1 MEITAIESS
10 IVVWQTI
17 IMLHTVLFLISL
29 IDILRN
35 KFEKN
40 NKLIWFV
47 SIIIVPLL
55 GPILYFLIGR
65 KQKVYNK

>member
-1 MEITAIESS
+1 MEITSIESS

-17 IMLHTVLFLISL
+17 ILLHTVLFLISL
-29 IDILRN
+29 VDILRN

-65 KQKVYNK
+65 KQKV

>member
-17 IMLHTVLFLISL
+17 ILLHTVLFLISL
-29 IDILRN
+29 VDILRN

-65 KQKVYNK
+65 KQKV

>member
-17 IMLHTVLFLISL
+17 ILLHTVLFLISL
-29 IDILRN
+29 VDILRN
-35 KFEKN
+35 KFIKN

-65 KQKVYNK
+65 KQKV

>member
-17 IMLHTVLFLISL
+17 ILLHTVLFLISL
-29 IDILRN
+29 VDILRN

-40 NKLIWFV
+40 NMLIWFV

-65 KQKVYNK
+65 KQKV

>member
-17 IMLHTVLFLISL
+17 ILLHTVLFLISL
-29 IDILRN
+29 VDILRN

-47 SIIIVPLL
+47 SIIMVPLL

-65 KQKVYNK
+65 KQKV